1 MLDFSIPQRQSKMI
15 IVFYLFKSIKSL
27 LIYFV
32 FAAIGSNRMS
42 RNGWYVSL
50 AIAAAAAISMISPIL
65 RYLYFTFH
73 IEGDELIIQKGF
85 LQKERKA
92 IPLDR
97 IQSININQDVLQRLL
112 GIVSLEVETA
122 GSNAKE
128 LEIPG
133 LDKAVANHFKD
144 LLQERKQ
151 EILEEVTEK
160 QDDAYVE
167 DIENIVIDGEVFE
180 TIVSDTDTSATFK
193 KTHTAARDTKETVIL
208 KLSLIDV
215 LKVGITQNHL
225 KSGGLAIGLA
235 IGSWFKVKDIIEE
248 YFADTVEQLSIEN
261 MILKT
266 SISFAV
272 IALLLFLFFS
282 VLISLVLVINRF
294 WDFSIVKKGDDLEVK
309 MGLFNKKEIKI
320 PLSKVQI
327 LEFHSNPLRK
337 LLGFETAQIYQAQST
352 DSKIGSVEVPACKE
366 VHRALL
372 KQLVFEENIEQTTM
386 EIACNPYSH
395 ARLRFYIV
403 SVFALPL
410 ASVAV
415 YFDVYVA
422 LPLIALFAAISIAMA
437 FMYGKNSKVQRDD
450 NFVIFKKGWIFPE
463 TVISPVFKTQAVEK
477 WRSIFLKRRKEAH
490 FKLHTAAGTRGLRY
504 LKEDQLYLLLNSLN
518 NQVIAS
524 SKKWM

>member
-27 LIYFV
+27 LVYFV

-50 AIAAAAAISMISPIL
+50 AIAAAAALSLISPIL
-65 RYLYFTFH
+65 KYLYFTFY

-97 IQSININQDVLQRLL
+97 IQSININQDVVQRVL
-112 GIVSLEVETA
+112 GIVSLEVDTA

-133 LDKAVANHFKD
+133 LDKAVAQHFKD
-144 LLQERKQ
+144 LLQERKE
-151 EILEEVTEK
+151 EILEEVADK
-160 QDDAYVE
+160 QDDTLKE
-167 DIENIVIDGEVFE
+167 DIENVVIDKDDFE
-180 TIVSDTDTSATFK
+180 NTVPDTSATFK
-193 KTHTAARDTKETVIL
+193 KTRTTAKDISETVIL
-208 KLSLIDV
+208 KLGLIDL

-235 IGSWFKVKDIIEE
+235 IGSWFKIKDIIEE
-248 YFADTVEQLSIEN
+248 YFADMVEQLSLES

-272 IALLLFLFFS
+272 IALVLFLFFS
-282 VLISLVLVINRF
+282 VLISLVLVINKF
-294 WDFSIVKKGDDLEVK
+294 WDFSIVKKADDLEVK
-309 MGLFNKKEIKI
+309 MGLFNKREIKI
-320 PLSKVQI
+320 PLNKVQI

-366 VHRALL
+366 VHRTLL
-372 KQLVFEENIEQTTM
+372 KQLVFEKNIEQTAM

-410 ASVAV
+410 AGAAV
-415 YFDVYVA
+415 YFHIYVA
-422 LPLIALFAAISIAMA
+422 LPFIALFAAISIAMA

-518 NQVIAS
+518 NEVIAS